1 MSEFTKGPWHWE
13 KDRFRD
19 GFSGLYAGNDPVL
32 YPQRENDGDDGAAWF
47 GIDEDYYGETALK
60 ETDACLISA
69 APDLLD
75 ALIALKTANG
85 GDDFNGWHEG
95 FDSAIEKAR
104 AAIAKA
110 LGTTER

>member
-1 MSEFTKGPWHWE
+1 MSEFTKGPWRWE

-47 GIDEDYYGETALK
+47 GTDEDYYGETALK
-60 ETDACLISA
+60 EADAQLIAA
-69 APDLLD
+69 APELLK
-75 ALIALKTANG
+75 ALQALMEEESRG
-85 GDDFNGWHEG
+85 RIMPVGPGW
-95 FDSAIEKAR
+95 DKAR

-110 LGTTER
+110 LGTTERH